1 MKNPLLNAAIMRTL
15 SRLDPVPVRKDTLA
29 AEIDIALAE
38 PVTTLAFDAAL
49 ADLRQG
55 GFVAVRRDRLLGQL
69 PAAVSLQRADRD
81 DRAAQRLREAR
92 QLDLVAILLHQV
104 HHNMLFS
111 RSHF

>member
-55 GFVAVRRDRLLGQL
+55 GFVAVRRDRLLGCDTAGL
-69 PAAVSLQRADRD
+69 TPRGRKEAA
-81 DRAAQRLREAR
+81 RL
-92 QLDLVAILLHQV
+92 
-104 HHNMLFS
+104 
-111 RSHF
+111 

>member
-55 GFVAVRRDRLLGQL
+55 GFVAVRRDRLLGCETVAL
-69 PAAVSLQRADRD
+69 TQRGR
-81 DRAAQRLREAR
+81 REAAR
-92 QLDLVAILLHQV
+92 L
-104 HHNMLFS
+104 
-111 RSHF
+111 